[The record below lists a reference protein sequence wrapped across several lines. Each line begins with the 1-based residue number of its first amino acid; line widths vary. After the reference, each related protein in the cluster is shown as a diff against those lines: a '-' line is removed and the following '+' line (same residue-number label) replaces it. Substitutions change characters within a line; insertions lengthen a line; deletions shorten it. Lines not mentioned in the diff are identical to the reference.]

1 MTPAHA
7 ETVAFLEWLGPS
19 ECRRILALYEQM
31 RGAPFVATEEP
42 EPVKSEFE
50 TEREGFNTYI
60 LHDGTRLKFKA
71 VVGQIVRLEAYNPNG
86 EPLYLVNATNVLV
99 ADVPDNLKRKA

>member
-19 ECRRILALYEQM
+19 ECRRILALCEQM

-42 EPVKSEFE
+42 EPK
-50 TEREGFNTYI
+50 TKT
-60 LHDGTRLKFKA
+60 A
-71 VVGQIVRLEAYNPNG
+71 
-86 EPLYLVNATNVLV
+86 NA
-99 ADVPDNLKRKA
+99 